1 MITHRFDLS
10 LFAKNELFKEYLDGL
25 DKFVPEDKTDDFNA
39 NILVAYDQTGDIDPD
54 KDYGHGYIIK
64 IDAEKKFNFVE
75 TVWYDIKECGTFKLK
90 NGLGEEYYCDWRIIH
105 KNYVFKSDPGPK
117 VTVKTSQKIDTEKKQ
132 PKLNLDQ
139 SLSNYLIAEELLK
152 KMFLRNPQMTLRVL
166 KKIYFPIM
174 IEGKMLE
181 LTESAE
187 ELKILKSAFWKVQS
201 KKYRPDL
208 RTDIFAK
215 MRAASEETGA
225 SYEKLKTLNATK
237 GGLSKAAKGKFAE
250 K

>member
-1 MITHRFDLS
+1 MDLS
-10 LFAKNELFKEYLDGL
+10 GNYYNNRSALYL
-25 DKFVPEDKTDDFNA
+25 A
-39 NILVAYDQTGDIDPD
+39 H
-54 KDYGHGYIIK
+54 KDYSTDQSNEVDSIINGNSTLKEGFYLPYIP
-64 IDAEKKFNFVE
+64 
-75 TVWYDIKECGTFKLK
+75 
-90 NGLGEEYYCDWRIIH
+90 GLYPPY
-105 KNYVFKSDPGPK
+105 
-117 VTVKTSQKIDTEKKQ
+117 TEKKPASQ
-132 PKLNLDQ
+132 SDTKKIKPELNLDQ
-139 SLSNYLIAEELLK
+139 SLQNYLIAEDLLK
-152 KMFLRNPQMTLRVL
+152 KMFLRNPQKTLRVL
-166 KKIYFPIM
+166 KKMYFPIM

-181 LTESAE
+181 LAESAE

-215 MRAASEETGA
+215 MMAASEETGA